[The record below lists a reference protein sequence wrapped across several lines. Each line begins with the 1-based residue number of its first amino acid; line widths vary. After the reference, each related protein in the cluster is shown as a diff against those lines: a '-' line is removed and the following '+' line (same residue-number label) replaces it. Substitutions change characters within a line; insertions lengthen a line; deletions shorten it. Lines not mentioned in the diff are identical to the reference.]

1 MAANLSTP
9 ATKSSKDG
17 KLPAEYRL
25 LAGIIAQ
32 AERDARNG
40 DKTAE
45 RWLKSVRA
53 RAKAR
58 M

>member
-9 ATKSSKDG
+9 ATKSAKDG

-40 DKTAE
+40 NREAAA
-45 RWLKSVRA
+45 WLRQVRA

-58 M
+58 L